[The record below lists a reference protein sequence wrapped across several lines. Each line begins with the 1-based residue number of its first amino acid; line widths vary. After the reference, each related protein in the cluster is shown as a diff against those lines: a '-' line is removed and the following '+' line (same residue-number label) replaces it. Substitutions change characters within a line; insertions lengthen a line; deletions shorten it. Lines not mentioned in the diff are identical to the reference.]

1 MNLIN
6 STNYIESNSNKIKNL
21 SIIILIL
28 CTLIQLIILKNY
40 DNIFSILFLFLSNLL
55 ILNYCFKK
63 ENIFNFPVS
72 IFSIIFFNIY
82 ANGGTLFFK
91 SILFEDLTQNLY
103 QPNYTFFLLLVFNV
117 VILFTHFFYTKI
129 KFLDRVKLKINNLY
143 RFIKIDNENKVMIK
157 DFFILLGI
165 STVVFASYIFYFFWK
180 FYLSSKTD
188 RTKLFR

>member
-40 DNIFSILFLFLSNLL
+40 DNIFSILFLFLSHLL

-82 ANGGTLFFK
+82 ANGG
-91 SILFEDLTQNLY
+91 ILFLK
-103 QPNYTFFLLLVFNV
+103 VF
-117 VILFTHFFYTKI
+117 Y
-129 KFLDRVKLKINNLY
+129 LKI
-143 RFIKIDNENKVMIK
+143 
-157 DFFILLGI
+157 
-165 STVVFASYIFYFFWK
+165 
-180 FYLSSKTD
+180 
-188 RTKLFR
+188 